1 MKRKKYDV
9 PTMQIVEVKQQM
21 QLLAGSVG
29 ATRGED
35 YGNAIE
41 DIWED

>member
-1 MKRKKYDV
+1 MKRKKYEV
-9 PTMQIVEVKQQM
+9 PAMEVVEFEQQ
-21 QLLAGSVG
+21 QHLLAGSVG

-41 DIWED
+41 ETWE

>member
-1 MKRKKYDV
+1 MDV
-9 PTMQIVEVKQQM
+9 VEVKQLP

-41 DIWED
+41 DTWQD